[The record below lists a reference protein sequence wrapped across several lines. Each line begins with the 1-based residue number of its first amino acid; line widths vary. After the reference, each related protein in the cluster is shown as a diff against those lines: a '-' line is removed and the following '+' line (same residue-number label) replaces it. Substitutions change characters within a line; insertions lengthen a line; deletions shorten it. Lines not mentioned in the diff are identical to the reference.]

1 MADLSKRRMFWGG
14 GPADGSA
21 CFDGAASPPVPGM
34 TAPQLPKPKSGGATP
49 GGVSRESSEEGKTAE
64 VPVAREPPRPTRPAP
79 TARPKRPSRPRFG
92 GAVPIRKP
100 AAAPSPRAPP
110 PQALRRVASASGT
123 PRRASPRAGKR
134 SFPDGEAARAAA
146 AARVRQR
153 RKEEKEKFNFEMKEE
168 RDEELRAAGLAP
180 PGEKRAAEKKGRPL
194 FPPGFVV
201 PGGSAGA
208 SSSREDEVRAAE
220 APVNRAATPRTAMRQ
235 GQRASDVA
243 DRAAAASG
251 LADARRATQRARNWL
266 RVARRRASQ
275 FARQAEAKMQA
286 AAEAHE
292 HARGQA
298 DFAEDSRASDA
309 EKRAMADAIRRGAE
323 RAAEAAK
330 EADKAEPK
338 PKPPPPRPPRH
349 AAPTRESH
357 YAVLGCAP
365 TATAGEIKKAF
376 FKLAL
381 KYHPDR
387 NDADTTATMM
397 KINAAYATLGD
408 AQERLKYDALFACGV
423 F

>member
-64 VPVAREPPRPTRPAP
+64 VPVAREPARPTRPAP
-79 TARPKRPSRPRFG
+79 ARGQRPSRPRF
-92 GAVPIRKP
+92 
-100 AAAPSPRAPP
+100 
-110 PQALRRVASASGT
+110 
-123 PRRASPRAGKR
+123 
-134 SFPDGEAARAAA
+134 PDGSRCARS
-146 AARVRQR
+146 VRQR

-180 PGEKRAAEKKGRPL
+180 PGEKRAAERTGRPL
-194 FPPGFVV
+194 FPGVRRARGQRRV
-201 PGGSAGA
+201 ELRDS
-208 SSSREDEVRAAE
+208 EVRGAE
-220 APVNRAATPRTAMRQ
+220 VPVNRAATPRTAMRQ

-266 RVARRRASQ
+266 RVAAPASQ

-309 EKRAMADAIRRGAE
+309 EARDGRRDRRG

-330 EADKAEPK
+330 EADKAAPK
-338 PKPPPPRPPRH
+338 PSPAAAA
-349 AAPTRESH
+349 AAPRR
-357 YAVLGCAP
+357 AD
-365 TATAGEIKKAF
+365 AGIKKAF

>member
-1 MADLSKRRMFWGG
+1 MSVVPAREGPRDRAEALRTLRAEVERLKALEEENAAKVEREKRR
-14 GPADGSA
+14 ANY
-21 CFDGAASPPVPGM
+21 ASQR
-34 TAPQLPKPKSGGATP
+34 AKS
-49 GGVSRESSEEGKTAE
+49 
-64 VPVAREPPRPTRPAP
+64 
-79 TARPKRPSRPRFG
+79 
-92 GAVPIRKP
+92 
-100 AAAPSPRAPP
+100 
-110 PQALRRVASASGT
+110 L
-123 PRRASPRAGKR
+123 
-134 SFPDGEAARAAA
+134 
-146 AARVRQR
+146 
-153 RKEEKEKFNFEMKEE
+153 KEE

-330 EADKAEPK
+330 EAEKAEPK

-349 AAPTRESH
+349 AAPKHESH